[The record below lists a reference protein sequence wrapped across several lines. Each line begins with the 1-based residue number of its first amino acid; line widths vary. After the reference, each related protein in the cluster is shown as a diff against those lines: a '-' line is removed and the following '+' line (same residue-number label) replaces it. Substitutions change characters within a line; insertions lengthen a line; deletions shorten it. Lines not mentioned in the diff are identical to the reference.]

1 MVQDLARAATF
12 VGRERELTELLAL
25 ADRALQNRGGLALLV
40 GEPGVG
46 KTSIAEELAVA
57 CRQRGFRIHWG
68 SCWEGDGQPPG
79 WVWTQVLRSVL
90 VDLPAA
96 QLVEELGPA
105 AGHLSLLIPEL
116 SCSAAG
122 LTDDDPA
129 RARFSLYDAL
139 AQGLTIAAR
148 RAPLLVVLDD
158 LHWADHLSVG
168 ALCFLAGQLR
178 GVQLLVIAAYR
189 DVEVDPDSPLAST
202 RGELARLGRSIALGG
217 LSVAEID
224 MLLAATM
231 PGHHRPG
238 LAAEVHRQS
247 SGNPLFVGE
256 VTRLLGSDQ
265 TWPGL
270 PSGVR
275 DVIASRL
282 ARFPPACRRLLCD
295 AAVLGTAVE
304 LAELEALCGL
314 DRAELLALLTEPL
327 AARILRYDP
336 ERADRFEFTHALVRQ
351 GALDQLTPVQRA
363 ALHGRAGRALE
374 TVRAGHLEPYLARLA
389 SHFVQAAVLGDAAVN
404 TEMVVGYC
412 LAAGEQAHRCRA
424 YEEAAHFLG
433 HAARLL
439 EQARAAPQRV
449 CELLVELGE
458 AQWRAGQAQQ
468 SILTHR
474 RALAIARDIDDGD
487 LFARAAL
494 GCCSYSVMY
503 GPQEDLAATLEE
515 ARDRLAP
522 GDSPRRI
529 QVISRLAQELITW
542 PARTAE
548 AVALAAQ
555 AVAMTRRCAEAGTT
569 TNVMWARN
577 DLIWSVVPAEQR
589 LALGAELL
597 ALADRSDE
605 PELAVEAHLM
615 RFTGAMERADR
626 DLADAELARIRQLA
640 VELGSPVWRFYADT
654 RYAAI
659 AILEGRY
666 AEALQLLDQAQP
678 WADRLGLNAF
688 NEHGG
693 PRIQAASVGFAV
705 ELPGF
710 AQIAAECA
718 DLFEAQPMLVS
729 LGGAACLALT
739 QIGDHQRA
747 RRVFQLALARAQQ
760 SDTARHFVLLGLVML
775 AEACVLLPVPE
786 AALTLYV
793 RLAPYPDTVPV
804 QAGVYIHGPVAHGLG
819 LLSELLGRSD
829 EAQRHFERA
838 LAISKQ
844 MRARPWTARIQLA
857 WARLRAAQ
865 GDQQGSR
872 QLLDEVRE
880 TAQQLGMTRL
890 LNELGA
896 VDSGPV
902 LTDSVTAPPRVEA
915 SLCVQGGYVSIGYRG
930 SQIRL
935 RNSKGLRYLAALLAH
950 PGVEQHV
957 FDLVG
962 LVDAPGEPGLDRRA
976 LGDAGPMLDAQ
987 AKAAYQRRLG
997 QLRGEI
1003 EEAEESG
1010 DQARAASAQAEIDAL
1025 VSELARAVGLG
1036 GRDRRAAST
1045 AEKARLNVTRALR
1058 SAITH
1063 ISRAHP
1069 ELGGHLDH
1077 CVRTGLYCC
1086 YDPEPAATVVWVCS
1100 NDRAGRGGGTA
1111 TSPDSVD
1118 GQTSSKGVHR

>member
-1 MVQDLARAATF
+1 MVQDLARATTF
-12 VGRERELTELLAL
+12 VGRQRELTELLAL
-25 ADRALQNRGGLALLV
+25 ADRALQDRAGLALLV

-46 KTSIAEELAVA
+46 KTSIAEELAVT

-96 QLVEELGPA
+96 QLVDELGPA
-105 AGHLSLLIPEL
+105 AGHLSVLIPEL
-116 SCSAAG
+116 LCSATGLAG
-122 LTDDDPA
+122 DDPA

-178 GVQLLVIAAYR
+178 SVQLLLIAAYR
-189 DVEVDPDSPLAST
+189 DVEVDPGSPLAAA

-217 LSVAEID
+217 LSVAEIE
-224 MLLAATM
+224 MLLAVTM

-238 LAAEVHRQS
+238 LAAQVHRHS

-256 VTRLLGSDQ
+256 VARLLSSDQ
-265 TWPGL
+265 TWHEL
-270 PSGVR
+270 PAGVR

-282 ARFPPACRRLLCD
+282 AHFPPACRQLLCD

-304 LAELEALCGL
+304 LAELEELCGL

-363 ALHGRAGRALE
+363 ALHGRAGRALV

-389 SHFVQAAVLGDAAVN
+389 SHFVQAAVLGDAAVD
-404 TEMVVGYC
+404 TETVVGYC

-449 CELLVELGE
+449 CEQLVELGE

-474 RALAIARDIDDGD
+474 RALALARDIDDGD

-503 GPQEDLAATLEE
+503 GPQEDLATTLEE

-548 AVALAAQ
+548 AVALAEQ
-555 AVAMTRRCAEAGTT
+555 AVAMTRRCAAVGSTST
-569 TNVMWARN
+569 KVMWARN

-597 ALADRSDE
+597 AIADRTDG
-605 PELAVEAHLM
+605 PELAVEGHLM

-626 DLADAELARIRQLA
+626 ELADAELARIRRLA
-640 VELGSPVWRFYADT
+640 VELASPVWHFYADT

-659 AILEGRY
+659 AIMEGRY
-666 AEALQLLDQAQP
+666 AEALRLLDQAQP

-710 AQIAAECA
+710 DQIAAECA

-729 LGGAACLALT
+729 LGGAACLALA
-739 QIGDHQRA
+739 QMGEHQRA
-747 RRVFQLALARAQQ
+747 RRVFELALSRAQQ
-760 SDTARHFVLLGLVML
+760 SDKARHFVLLGLVML

-786 AALTLYV
+786 AALMLYA

-819 LLSELLGRSD
+819 LLSGLLGRSD

-838 LAISKQ
+838 LVISKQ
-844 MRARPWTARIQLA
+844 MRARPWTARTQLA

-865 GDQQGSR
+865 GDQHGSR
-872 QLLDEVRE
+872 QLLAEVRE

-890 LNELGA
+890 LNELGT
-896 VDSGPV
+896 VDGGPD
-902 LTDSVTAPPRVEA
+902 LTDPVTAPPPAQA
-915 SLCVQGGYVSIGYRG
+915 SLHINGGYTSIGYRG
-930 SQIRL
+930 SQVRL
-935 RNSKGLRYLAALLAH
+935 RNSKGLRYLSALLAQ
-950 PGVEQHV
+950 PGIEQHV

-962 LVDAPGEPGLDRRA
+962 LVDAPGEPGLDRHA

-1003 EEAEESG
+1003 EEAEDSG
-1010 DQARAASAQAEIDAL
+1010 DQARAVRAQAEIDAL
-1025 VSELARAVGLG
+1025 VNELARAVGLG

-1069 ELGGHLDH
+1069 ELGRHLDH
-1077 CVRTGLYCC
+1077 CVRTGLFCC
-1086 YDPEPAATVVWVCS
+1086 YDPGPAATVVWVSS
-1100 NDRAGRGGGTA
+1100 NDRAGRGKGTT
-1111 TSPDSVD
+1111 TSPDPAD
-1118 GQTSSKGVHR
+1118 GQDMIS